1 MEARLKMSVLENA
14 LVILFDGHRAYY
26 AYTDSSGK
34 VTFPNVIAG
43 TYKVV
48 VVKEN
53 YLHAYGEVEVTEDK
67 TLSFTLSKPLGMIE
81 RVDGVAKYE
90 LNLLKGNMFLE
101 FFNPF
106 TTGTPSKDVYVRS
119 PTFYTY
125 PKTPLILTKE
135 GVNTKFQSVVSIQ
148 ALEINISINNAIM
161 LEVIN

>member
-1 MEARLKMSVLENA
+1 MSVLENA

-48 VVKEN
+48 VVKED

-90 LNLLKGNMFLE
+90 LNLSKGNMFLE

-106 TTGTPSKDVYVRS
+106 ITGTPEKELYIRKAS
-119 PTFYTY
+119 FYFY
-125 PKTPLILTKE
+125 PKTLLILTKI
-135 GVNTKFQSVVSIQ
+135 GTNTKFQSVMSVQ
-148 ALEINISINNAIM
+148 ALEINISIPNK
-161 LEVIN
+161 LSVEVIN